1 MTQDKEL
8 EKRYKKEFRGHIF
21 AMDDAL
27 MNWMLQFI
35 QKQVA
40 LGQAS
45 AKAEMVKLVEGM
57 ISEQLKAY
65 SNTPLDQRQGVWE
78 ELVLCRS
85 NLLTALSKGEE

>member
-40 LGQAS
+40 LGQGVTGIGIQVARQVRHRVVRHPVV
-45 AKAEMVKLVEGM
+45 AKP
-57 ISEQLKAY
+57 
-65 SNTPLDQRQGVWE
+65 PLH
-78 ELVLCRS
+78 LPP
-85 NLLTALSKGEE
+85 